1 MPTRNAAHRRFLIHS
16 LASAA
21 CEKSARE
28 ITKLWTRWGLSICF
42 ADNSGRKFSIVKQFV
57 WIGRTTSNSDVIFR
71 GIQGQQT
78 QQMRLSIHG
87 TKQSYVPFLQSGHL
101 VFRASPITQN
111 IATALRFWCLVKQ
124 QFGDTFVR
132 AVGNIPYSTRT
143 AFAASKPL
151 GLAIWSGFRFRI

>member
-1 MPTRNAAHRRFLIHS
+1 
-16 LASAA
+16 
-21 CEKSARE
+21 
-28 ITKLWTRWGLSICF
+28 
-42 ADNSGRKFSIVKQFV
+42 
-57 WIGRTTSNSDVIFR
+57 
-71 GIQGQQT
+71 
-78 QQMRLSIHG
+78 MRLSIHG

-151 GLAIWSGFRFRI
+151 GLAIWSGFRFRIWRFSFCLLKPLLRAALPAHSLHIITERKRFVARIHHHLSRRLQVVTRGIKAALFLGADAVFDFSRTQLASGPGEGGSS